1 MSSIYL
7 IFVCLLVGYILRRY
21 NVVETNG
28 YKILNILIIYV
39 ALPAL
44 TLHYIPRI
52 EINSDLMYPIF
63 MPWINIMISWLFFGI
78 LGHQLKWSKALTGAM
93 IMMSGFGNTSFMGL
107 PIIQALYGK
116 EGIETVIMV
125 DQPGSFVALTTLGI
139 LIANLYSNQSKIEIS
154 SIVKNIIKF
163 PPFIAFVLGIILN
176 ISGLQIPKDID
187 GTLEILAGL
196 VVPLALISVGMQLK
210 MNLDSVYWRYVGLSL
225 GFKLVLFPIIIF
237 TLYYLI
243 FQQKGQIIEIAF
255 LESAMAPMVTAGII
269 AAGYGLKPRFC
280 SLILSVGIIVSFITV
295 FGWYFVMGV
304 LL

>member
-7 IFVCLLVGYILRRY
+7 IFICLLIGYILRRY
-21 NVVETNG
+21 QVVEVNG
-28 YKILNILIIYV
+28 YKILNILIIYI

-52 EINSDLMYPIF
+52 EINSELIYPIF
-63 MPWINIMISWLFFGI
+63 MPWINLIISWLFFGI
-78 LGHQLKWSKALTGAM
+78 LGYQLKWSKALTGAM
-93 IMMSGFGNTSFMGL
+93 IMMSGFGNTSFVGI

-139 LIANLYSNQSKIEIS
+139 LIANLYSNHSKIDVL
-154 SIVKNIIKF
+154 SIIKNIIKF
-163 PPFIAFVLGIILN
+163 PPFIAFIIGILLN
-176 ISGLQIPKDID
+176 VIGLEIPKDID
-187 GTLEILAGL
+187 GTLEIIAGL

-225 GFKLVLFPIIIF
+225 SFKLLLFPILIYI
-237 TLYYLI
+237 LYFLV
-243 FQQKGQIIEIAF
+243 FQQKGQIIEITF
-255 LESAMAPMVTAGII
+255 IESAMGPMVTAGII

-295 FGWYFVMGV
+295 FGWYF
-304 LL
+304 LISWL